1 MDTSSLG
8 SYRRGGGGRGEH
20 RHRATLEATAIGTI
34 HPEIP
39 ASPGSCS
46 ASATVSP
53 SPQLGS
59 PQTSSQAEG
68 TLLARWE
75 GQGVP
80 RWEQELLV
88 SQNGDLLELH
98 QAQLLGV
105 PPIITGIRA
114 QPCPN

>member
-1 MDTSSLG
+1 M
-8 SYRRGGGGRGEH
+8 
-20 RHRATLEATAIGTI
+20 
-34 HPEIP
+34 
-39 ASPGSCS
+39 
-46 ASATVSP
+46 
-53 SPQLGS
+53 
-59 PQTSSQAEG
+59 
-68 TLLARWE
+68 ARWE

-88 SQNGDLLELH
+88 PQNGDLLELH